1 MILSDRGRVFI
12 KGWEKCSLK
21 AYYDQAGLAT
31 IGWGHLLSTVPW
43 TPLSQFPDITQ
54 ERADALFVEDA
65 LPKEQGVS
73 VLFSTMPLLPR
84 QFDAL
89 VSLAFNIGVAALAG
103 STLRRAIQGGQ
114 PSDVITNAFLMW
126 DKIRDPVSGVLVTSL
141 GLLRRR
147 QAEAAMY
154 HDVAGAP

>member
-1 MILSDRGRVFI
+1 MNLSDAGCAFI

-31 IGWGHLLSTVPW
+31 IGWGHLLATTPW
-43 TPLSQFPDITQ
+43 VPLSQFPDITQ
-54 ERADALFVEDA
+54 ECADALFLEDA

-73 VLFSTMPLLPR
+73 VLFSTTPLLPR

-114 PSDVITNAFLMW
+114 PHDVISAAFLMW
-126 DKIRDPVSGVLVTSL
+126 DKVKDPISGQLVTSA
-141 GLLRRR
+141 GLHRRR

-154 HDVAGAP
+154 SGVAGAP